1 MARKK
6 SSWYN
11 AFNPNYKRRAE
22 DFKKTFPTL
31 PSDERLIVGMY
42 RVTIQLVQN
51 LRLTSRQKFR
61 FGLVCPGLARAKR
74 NFCFT
79 VNGRF

>member
-11 AFNPNYKRRAE
+11 AFNPSYKSRVQ

-31 PSDERLIVGMY
+31 PSDERLIVGECP
-42 RVTIQLVQN
+42 
-51 LRLTSRQKFR
+51 FR
-61 FGLVCPGLARAKR
+61 DA
-74 NFCFT
+74 
-79 VNGRF
+79 